1 MSTPKPTVVQN
12 GHDPTRLPP
21 RPARA
26 RAPRASL
33 SLWPSLLI
41 LVPILTLLTYTSV
54 HLHYKLPAPEPRE
67 WDAATAT
74 PIFSERRAMK
84 YIKDLA
90 SYNDADSTPRYR
102 IVGTKEMQRTDE
114 YLLDAIDRIR
124 REMVDQHP
132 RGGMQLEV
140 WHQVGDGSHLFDFM
154 DKMVWKKYF
163 GISNIVVRLSDGT
176 AATKANAI
184 LVNAHTDSTLPSPG
198 AADDLV
204 GVAAMLESLR
214 VMALGQRR
222 LTNSVVFREPIAFT
236 PSRPLADPPPLS
248 SIVVLESSVQ
258 RRGREFA
265 RRFAS

>member
-1 MSTPKPTVVQN
+1 MSTIPSTALDRAELKK
-12 GHDPTRLPP
+12 
-21 RPARA
+21 PARI
-26 RAPRASL
+26 RRPPL
-33 SLWPSLLI
+33 SLFPSLLI
-41 LVPILTLLTYTSV
+41 LLPILSLLTYTSV
-54 HLHYKLPAPEPRE
+54 TLHYALPEPQVQE
-67 WDAATAT
+67 WDASGVN

-90 SYNDADSTPRYR
+90 SYNDVDSTPRYR

-114 YLLDAIDRIR
+114 YLLAAIEQIKL
-124 REMVDQHP
+124 EMVDQHP
-132 RGGMQLEV
+132 EGGMQLEV

-176 AATKANAI
+176 PSTKANSI

-214 VMALGQRR
+214 VMALGKRR
-222 LTNSVVFREPIAFT
+222 LTNSVVFCK
-236 PSRPLADPPPLS
+236 PPLS
-248 SIVVLESSVQ
+248 VLACHRTRERADHRSFLLDSVQ
-258 RRGREFA
+258 W
-265 RRFAS
+265 S